1 MEDGS
6 DFNDF
11 TDSSSTPV
19 FVFLLSQG
27 RFRFLQLRIW
37 SFPYTLVSASGFF
50 SCSSDFSCVSYC
62 FKIIEYIVYFFKIK
76 AGILYAHAENRMAWK
91 SILSGG

>member
-6 DFNDF
+6 DFSDF
-11 TDSSSTPV
+11 TDSSSTLV
-19 FVFLLSQG
+19 FVFLLPQG

-50 SCSSDFSCVSYC
+50 SCSSDFSCVSDC
-62 FKIIEYIVYFFKIK
+62 FKIREFIVYFFKIK
-76 AGILYAHAENRMAWK
+76 AGILYAQAENRMAWK
-91 SILSGG
+91 SDLYGG